1 MMKSVMTALVLI
13 TLMLVGI
20 IKKEIKIVFIIIRY
34 QDFLVEF
41 KVGDFCTRNDTGIV
55 SV

>member
-1 MMKSVMTALVLI
+1 MTRARKKRELI
-13 TLMLVGI
+13 TLLML
-20 IKKEIKIVFIIIRY
+20 IKEEIKIVFIIIRY

>member
-1 MMKSVMTALVLI
+1 MMKKRLLI
-13 TLMLVGI
+13 TLML
-20 IKKEIKIVFIIIRY
+20 IKEEMKIVFIIIRY